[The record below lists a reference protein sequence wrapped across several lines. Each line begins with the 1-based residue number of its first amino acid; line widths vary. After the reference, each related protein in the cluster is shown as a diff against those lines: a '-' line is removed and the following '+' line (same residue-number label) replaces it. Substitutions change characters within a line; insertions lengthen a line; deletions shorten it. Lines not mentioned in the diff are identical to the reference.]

1 MLLCSPHGGRSKRKG
16 KGIWARDRA
25 RRRRGREFRHET
37 AREEGGV
44 GNLGARE
51 KLLARPKSPFPLSG
65 VEFQI
70 FVRPLDDQSPE
81 LGS

>member
-37 AREEGGV
+37 VREGGRV
-44 GNLGARE
+44 GNLGMRPRE
-51 KLLARPKSPFPLSG
+51 REEG
-65 VEFQI
+65 
-70 FVRPLDDQSPE
+70 
-81 LGS
+81 

>member
-37 AREEGGV
+37 AREGGGV
-44 GNLGARE
+44 GNLGMRLRAME
-51 KLLARPKSPFPLSG
+51 EG
-65 VEFQI
+65 
-70 FVRPLDDQSPE
+70 
-81 LGS
+81 

>member
-1 MLLCSPHGGRSKRKG
+1 MFLCSPHGGRSKRKG
-16 KGIWARDRA
+16 KGIWARA

-37 AREEGGV
+37 TREGGGV

>member
-37 AREEGGV
+37 VRMVSMNEGD
-44 GNLGARE
+44 NKFLWAPFS
-51 KLLARPKSPFPLSG
+51 LLHSRF
-65 VEFQI
+65 
-70 FVRPLDDQSPE
+70 
-81 LGS
+81 